1 MCNVWWVL
9 RLKSSLVCRHV
20 FGVMTIVLWSSGT
33 AAALQIEGPT
43 LFREQVDQALKMASE
58 RSLYLHRLIDSL
70 VASPVLVTVRPI
82 TDDPV
87 TWHHSGNRNRSHT
100 RPLDSLSRSEQRNR
114 PTASVVYLNPSRI
127 RPNHRS
133 FTRGTLVHELVH
145 ALDLATGRY
154 HGDYVVRE
162 RRAVLFQNLWRDAL
176 AVSPRSD
183 YHERFVTLEFQIA
196 KQRGNLSGLV
206 DHYFSANDLP

>member
-1 MCNVWWVL
+1 M
-9 RLKSSLVCRHV
+9 
-20 FGVMTIVLWSSGT
+20 IALWSSST
-33 AAALQIEGPT
+33 AAALKIEGPT
-43 LFREQVDQALKMASE
+43 LFREQVNQVLEMASE
-58 RSLYLHRLIDSL
+58 RSLHLHRLIDSL
-70 VASPVLVTVRPI
+70 VANPVLVTVLPI

-87 TWHHSGNRNRSHT
+87 TWHHSGNRSRSHT

-127 RPNHRS
+127 RPSHRS
-133 FTRGTLVHELVH
+133 FARGTLAHELVH
-145 ALDLATGRY
+145 AFDLATGRY

-176 AVSPRSD
+176 AVSPRFD
-183 YHERFVTLEFQIA
+183 YHGRFATLEFQIA
-196 KQRGNLSGLV
+196 KRRGNLTRLV